1 MGKRERE
8 LLNRA
13 IRKFGYVEPCIG
25 RSLSECFRRQNG
37 TLQFWFNDGRGNTHL
52 LCMEEKAVPRAPA
65 PATSRTASPDAAGRI
80 RIAWNPGRP

>member
-1 MGKRERE
+1 MGKLERE

-13 IRKFGYVEPCIG
+13 IEKFGYVEPCMG

-52 LCMEEKAVPRAPA
+52 LCIDESSASRAPA
-65 PATSRTASPDAAGRI
+65 TTAARPGSQKTAGGI
-80 RIAWNPGRP
+80 RITWSPGTP